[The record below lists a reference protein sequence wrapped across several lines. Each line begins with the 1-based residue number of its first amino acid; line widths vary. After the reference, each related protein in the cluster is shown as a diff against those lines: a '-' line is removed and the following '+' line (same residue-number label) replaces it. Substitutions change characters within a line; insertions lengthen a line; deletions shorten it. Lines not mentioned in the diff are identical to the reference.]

1 MCDPGAP
8 RTLGGHVKWRW
19 LKVARLTIFLALGL
33 ALASIGAAQTGA
45 VQATGARPQL
55 SPLSTSSL
63 TRSGRLVVHGSG
75 FGAVQGT
82 STLLIGGRSAPV
94 TRWSDTLIVGYV
106 PEATPLGQNA
116 VQVAIAGAL
125 SNPASL
131 EVTAR
136 QSSGR
141 VKWRFQVDAQ
151 VGYLLQRPAVGPDGT
166 VVAHDPAGNVYAL
179 DANGGLK
186 WIFNTGGFAAGPPSI
201 GADGTVYAAA
211 SSTIFAISSNG
222 ALKWTFTEP
231 AGGQGVIVGPTVGP
245 DGNIYAVTDIG
256 GIGALALSP
265 KGRLLWSNTGNPI
278 FSENGQIGAE
288 LAFGSSRTG
297 GPVDQVYAGVDRG
310 LSTGGVL
317 HALALGGTES
327 WAVRAGGA
335 DNGGMQGQRQ
345 PVVAADGTVYM
356 TAWGTYLDP
365 CEGSCLY
372 AYDPAT
378 GGAKWFYSPWPANGM
393 SEPTVGSDGTIYVG
407 RSLSYLDAVTPAG
420 TTKWSIFD
428 GGILAHPTV
437 DPRNTQVLSGEAPNY
452 GEPGSVRDFS
462 ARDGHLVWQFGLPS
476 ENGGFQVLY
485 SRPRFAPNGH
495 TAYFGTFISAPN
507 SPDQYANLYA
517 VDTSGL
523 APTPRRHTT
532 LAR

>member
-1 MCDPGAP
+1 M
-8 RTLGGHVKWRW
+8 
-19 LKVARLTIFLALGL
+19 ARLTIFLALGL

-75 FGAVQGT
+75 FGAAQGT
-82 STLLIGGRSAPV
+82 SKLLIGGRSAPV

>member
-1 MCDPGAP
+1 M
-8 RTLGGHVKWRW
+8 
-19 LKVARLTIFLALGL
+19 ARLTILLALGL

-75 FGAVQGT
+75 FGAAQGT
-82 STLLIGGRSAPV
+82 SKLLIGGRSAPV

-278 FSENGQIGAE
+278 FSEIRADRRR
-288 LAFGSSRTG
+288 ARVRFRR
-297 GPVDQVYAGVDRG
+297 GP
-310 LSTGGVL
+310 
-317 HALALGGTES
+317 
-327 WAVRAGGA
+327 
-335 DNGGMQGQRQ
+335 
-345 PVVAADGTVYM
+345 
-356 TAWGTYLDP
+356 
-365 CEGSCLY
+365 
-372 AYDPAT
+372 
-378 GGAKWFYSPWPANGM
+378 
-393 SEPTVGSDGTIYVG
+393 VG
-407 RSLSYLDAVTPAG
+407 RSIRSTPASTAACPRAACSTRSRSAEPSPG
-420 TTKWSIFD
+420 RFERAEPTTAACRVS
-428 GGILAHPTV
+428 GSRSSPPT
-437 DPRNTQVLSGEAPNY
+437 
-452 GEPGSVRDFS
+452 
-462 ARDGHLVWQFGLPS
+462 ARS
-476 ENGGFQVLY
+476 
-485 SRPRFAPNGH
+485 
-495 TAYFGTFISAPN
+495 T
-507 SPDQYANLYA
+507 
-517 VDTSGL
+517 
-523 APTPRRHTT
+523 
-532 LAR
+532 